1 MKLHALHGGEVMT
14 IRYSSKYFNFND
26 TLMAT
31 TGLRRTGN
39 PCASSYTFFH
49 GPRNIFIDNDFLQRY
64 ESVLENLQWDDV
76 WQVMCAT
83 TPGRVQGRNFDG
95 PSSCASWVS

>member
-1 MKLHALHGGEVMT
+1 MT
-14 IRYSSKYFNFND
+14 TRYSPMHFFNFRD

-39 PCASSYTFFH
+39 PCSFSCHLSYLVHVTYTC
-49 GPRNIFIDNDFLQRY
+49 ILQRY
-64 ESVLENLQWDDV
+64 ESVLENLQWGDD
-76 WQVMCAT
+76 WHVMCAT
-83 TPGRVQGRNFDG
+83 TPGRVQGRVFDG